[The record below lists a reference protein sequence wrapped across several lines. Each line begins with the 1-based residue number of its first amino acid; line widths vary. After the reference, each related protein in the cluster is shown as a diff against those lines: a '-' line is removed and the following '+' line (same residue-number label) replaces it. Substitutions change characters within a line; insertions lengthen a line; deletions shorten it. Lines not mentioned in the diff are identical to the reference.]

1 MISSQGNIKLK
12 QLLSPIDK
20 RRIEK
25 YSKKHSVK
33 SEADVLNGL
42 VRIFGRINKSNAI
55 EYDPTNGSVHL
66 ANSETTYN
74 YYNESEMF
82 ITEGNKD
89 HPEFTNLSLKGWAAY
104 NYVGLLSFPKENK
117 YEKELEMTLCE
128 LYRLPLPESRQ
139 FIAFKILAENDFS
152 VMVERKVWIELERVL
167 KPDKLH
173 RILPKHTDYYYSF
186 GHWERYNKLVREIEA
201 VISDEEIKE
210 SEKDQFF
217 EELIA
222 LRDKFRKELETSFNF
237 RNSLIYE
244 RSPFVYGMILRHNYR
259 KHYRTIKEDVQYQIK
274 TRHIGE
280 LKVKVNN
287 DLSYALVFVNL
298 YYDLKKALSPESG
311 KRGGQYV
318 PPKEAIADYTLP
330 VNEIVKR
337 LGISHPRYWTV
348 RLLNSFVKHRCL
360 L

>member
-1 MISSQGNIKLK
+1 
-12 QLLSPIDK
+12 
-20 RRIEK
+20 
-25 YSKKHSVK
+25 
-33 SEADVLNGL
+33 
-42 VRIFGRINKSNAI
+42 
-55 EYDPTNGSVHL
+55 
-66 ANSETTYN
+66 
-74 YYNESEMF
+74 
-82 ITEGNKD
+82 
-89 HPEFTNLSLKGWAAY
+89 
-104 NYVGLLSFPKENK
+104 
-117 YEKELEMTLCE
+117 MTLCE

-348 RLLNSFVKHRCL
+348 RLLNSFVNTDVYSETLFENETVVTPEYIHNASWDKSRGYKVPGEHKLNRDLQKAKEKLCRPHKQPFPL
-360 L
+360 FKTYQLNFF